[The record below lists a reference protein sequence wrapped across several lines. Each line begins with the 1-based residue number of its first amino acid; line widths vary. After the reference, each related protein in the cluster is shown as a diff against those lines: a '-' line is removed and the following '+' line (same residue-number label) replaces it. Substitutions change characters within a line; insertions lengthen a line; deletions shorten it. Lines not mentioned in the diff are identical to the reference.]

1 MIRRVSC
8 FFLIFVFFV
17 LSLNVYAECLKE
29 GDHVTFSG
37 VVSKKLFYGPPNFGE
52 DKEHDKK
59 LFEWILHLNKPL
71 TCVIDANT
79 DQLGW
84 NKNIQLILKDIN
96 DYKKESNFLGVKINV
111 TGDISL
117 QETGYHVTSVLLD
130 NTSFKVDS
138 K

>member
-1 MIRRVSC
+1 MCIRDR
-8 FFLIFVFFV
+8 
-17 LSLNVYAECLKE
+17 
-29 GDHVTFSG
+29 
-37 VVSKKLFYGPPNFGE
+37 
-52 DKEHDKK
+52 
-59 LFEWILHLNKPL
+59 
-71 TCVIDANT
+71 NT

-130 NTSFKVDS
+130 NASFKVDS